1 MEPQA
6 TGRSDRGRPARIAS
20 QRPAVRH
27 PTRNDDVQG
36 DRFHALRVGEAGGG
50 LTRKKDTFSP

>member
-6 TGRSDRGRPARIAS
+6 TGRSDRGRPARIAGR
-20 QRPAVRH
+20 RPAVRH

-36 DRFHALRVGEAGGG
+36 DRFMPRGSAKPVG
-50 LTRKKDTFSP
+50 D